1 MCGTI
6 STRYT
11 RIVARP
17 SQTDLAVLAVLNVQP
32 MTGYAVREAIREQ
45 LGHFWSESFGQIY
58 PTISELAKQ
67 GLVVKSAGERPGS
80 STWSLTD
87 RGRER
92 LLELLRSTDTPAP
105 PRNGLMLRLFF
116 GAALGPDECARLVA
130 DARATAVAQLAQF
143 EGIERELATDTD
155 YPEHRPYWALTV
167 SAGKHTALAGIAW
180 ADEALAAL
188 AEFPRQSTG
197 G

>member
-1 MCGTI
+1 
-6 STRYT
+6 
-11 RIVARP
+11 VARP

-32 MTGYAVREAIREQ
+32 MTGYAVREAIREE

-58 PTISELAKQ
+58 PTISALANA
-67 GLVVKSAGERPGS
+67 GLVQKSAGERPGS

-92 LLELLRSTDTPAP
+92 LLELLRTPDAPVP

-116 GAALGPDECARLVA
+116 GNALGADECTRLVA
-130 DARATAVAQLAQF
+130 AARATAVARL
-143 EGIERELATDTD
+143 EVLDGIEREMATATD

-167 SAGKHTALAGIAW
+167 SAGRHTALAAIAW

-188 AEFPRQSTG
+188 EGFPRPASATG
-197 G
+197 AERED